1 MYNGFSGL
9 EPWTLYNVR
18 VALYTSLAVN
28 GTGPWSD
35 WQLVQTLQAGEV
47 HSVGFCRIYNA
58 CNVFQYTCIIV
69 FDSFSLL

>member
-9 EPWTLYNVR
+9 EPWTLYSVR

-35 WQLVQTLQAGEV
+35 WQLVQTLQAGEELFKNTQLV
-47 HSVGFCRIYNA
+47 SVAF
-58 CNVFQYTCIIV
+58 IIHAL
-69 FDSFSLL
+69 FSSIHALL